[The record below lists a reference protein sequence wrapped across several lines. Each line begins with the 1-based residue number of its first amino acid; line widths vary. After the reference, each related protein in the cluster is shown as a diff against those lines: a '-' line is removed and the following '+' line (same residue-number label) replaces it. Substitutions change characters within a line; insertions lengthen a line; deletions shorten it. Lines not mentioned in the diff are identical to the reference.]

1 VAETQNSKQNVQAP
15 ETGQTVIVNA
25 IPGQDIVLEAAFD
38 QAEVKMDG
46 GNVVFEFANGGQVV
60 LDFTDLGEA
69 QAPNVVMPDGTVLDM
84 QEFLAALGEKDVE
97 PAAGSEG
104 GAEGSGGVGEYQED
118 AGDVLVGTEKLGGL
132 EDDPFT
138 SITVAS
144 LEANNSLPTAGI
156 VAGDVDEDG
165 LRISEGAHFAGN
177 DDEAGGDNP
186 ARFSYLDGTLTYD
199 FGGDGPAGTNPFVWS
214 LAGLPV
220 VFSEGNQLV
229 YEVVDGGL
237 TLNAYYITEG
247 FVVPPSQ
254 EDDSFVT
261 ARLEEGPVRVDVFSL
276 KLTDLDDGTFRFELY
291 QPLDHSDATTEDDI
305 NYGFTFTVTD
315 GSGDSVA
322 GGLNLAIDDDS
333 PVARDVRPIERT
345 VDEDD
350 ILTDLSTGNH
360 PNDGDWK
367 DGSFTGNPYLGWGD
381 GPANIWGSLKSLVSF
396 GADGK
401 GENGFSLSEDLKA
414 LNQQAVETELT
425 SQGGQIQ
432 YRLVNDGV
440 TLQAY
445 VSGGQDGGDDSFY
458 EVYQA
463 SRMQESGSDDRVV
476 FELWLNSNGDYKF
489 KLFDQLDHYD
499 DNGQP
504 IESLPIDL
512 SSAIVATDG
521 DGDSITLESGFV
533 IKVTDDAPK
542 LAGYE
547 HNTVAENDIDTK
559 WSEGTSPNDG
569 KGWYFDGKDWH
580 YDGSYTGDPDNNA
593 PGAAYVHGDL
603 SDVVKFGADE
613 MGSFR
618 FSSDAL
624 QKLFSTD
631 FNFWGQAVGV
641 PLDYRIVTNEETGI
655 DTLVGFEKFSAP
667 GWSNPVFELKLDTQT
682 GEYEFLLHDELR
694 HTGDQSESIKINFG
708 ALIEAVD
715 NDGDAISLNGR
726 FEIKVVDDVP
736 EPVITLTG
744 ESVTH
749 DETPGLQ
756 GPDDANSWRV
766 ANLFSGLF
774 SGISNTGNDPD
785 VQANPIGYAQ
795 SDTAVVSTAGSEAGA
810 DHLKCDNL
818 SLKIIDSDSGLKTT
832 EGYNITLT
840 MDAAGRIVG
849 RVADADAG
857 AMNGKA
863 AFAIALGDDGKIS
876 LAQYLSLYHPN
887 TNNPNDI
894 IDLDGTIAV
903 RYTMTDTDGDTRE
916 ASVDVGAAVQF
927 ADDGPRVGY
936 NGTVY
941 LDDDVLGGNPGGV
954 RDNPYNSINASG
966 WLNHSFGA
974 DGGSISWIEG
984 ASGDFTFEKGE
995 GNLLYVMQGE
1005 TRVLTLTLDPDNGN
1019 YTVTQNAPI
1028 EHFDGNNENNQ
1039 LIEVR
1044 YRVTDGDD
1052 DSRDGTLKIDID
1064 DDTPI
1069 AKADFE
1075 DSSALAPTTGDLLA
1089 NDLVGA
1095 DKPGKVVSVEGVE
1108 PDAGG
1113 KIIVEGTYG
1122 TLTVTAATGAYSY
1135 VQTATNVA
1143 DITVSLLGN
1152 DSASYNN
1159 TFGYFVKGVNGTPVS
1174 GTIIWQGIQDAA
1186 DDATFTIN
1194 DVDPSSIGW
1203 FLIPDGG
1210 ELNDFGSEIAVEFEL
1225 VSGKW
1230 VAKLDGDVLDSAAG
1244 QILFNDNALN
1254 LGANAQNWGYLI
1266 NNEVNG
1272 ELNWEDLLG
1281 GGDNDNDDVNLG
1293 LQVTL
1298 EPAGTDVFNYVMSDA
1313 DGDTASA
1320 ALTINPNIAPY
1331 AGWSGGWT
1339 NEDVPLKIPAT
1350 LLLGLAQDADGDALT
1365 LVSVGFRDVDGD
1377 DTLDGKGATLVDN
1390 GDGTFTF
1397 TPATDFNGYVD
1408 LVYTV
1413 SDGTNNSTGV
1423 YTIDVK
1429 PVDDNR
1435 PPVADDE
1442 TVSTVQGVPVTIDAL
1457 EGDTDPDGDPLTIT
1471 NVADGTHGTA
1481 DIVDGK
1487 VVYTPT
1493 SNPGPGGLVDT
1504 LEYTISDGNGGTD
1517 TGTITVNIS
1526 DVGPKASPDTV
1537 FVGTSTATVNLVLV
1551 LDRSGSMAGE
1561 RLALMKDAVENLI
1574 DSYGSSLVKVMVVP
1588 FNANANAATDGS
1600 NSVWMSGADA
1610 ISKINA
1616 LTATGGTDYDDPI
1629 SVVMNK
1635 YDTPDPADKTYVYFL
1650 SDGAP
1655 SGGAD
1660 NRIDSE
1666 ERASW
1671 ENFLS
1676 TKGVDAV
1683 YAVGIGSGIGDTEKG
1698 FLEGVAWAPNGDHD
1712 GNVFAV
1718 LDENDLSGTL
1728 ELISQQVVD
1737 DVTDNDDFGL
1747 DGIGTPKLVSV
1758 EFDGETYTFD
1768 PSGALDSKE
1777 FDLGDGVGMLVI
1789 KSDGNYTYTPPD
1801 GGAFGDSVEIKYVLQ
1816 DADGSTSDSTLTI
1829 DPNDLPEANDDY
1841 ATGAAS
1847 VGFMQ
1852 VSGNITTSASVTMP
1866 ASWGEVETAN
1876 VDGSWSIDPTTWDA
1890 DNAQSG
1896 SFSIWA
1902 DGAHQASVK
1911 VDVVLSEGYKNADFV
1926 EVRLLK
1932 DSAVYRVERV
1942 TSSGQIEFLD
1952 LTESGT
1958 YEVQIYG
1965 KDNSYD
1971 TWFIIFRNDIGD
1983 LQAKIQNIEYTS
1995 YQYEQATTHS
2005 INVSALG
2012 MALVPAAAAT
2022 GDVLFNDDGG
2032 VQGVDVVSVSFGTTE
2047 VSAGDPIAGNYGTLT
2062 IDANGI
2068 FTYTPTVAN
2077 VPAGAQEFFGYEIA
2091 QLDGDS
2097 DSAFL
2102 TINVSG
2108 HDYAVTTGDD
2118 LLVGTAANDVI
2129 DGLDGNDRIVG
2140 GDGADTLTGGGG
2152 NDYIEG
2158 QDGND
2163 YLYGGAGSDY
2173 LSGGAGDDTLYG
2185 GAGDDILTGG
2195 TGSDTFAYAAGD
2207 LANVTDGDIITDFRL
2222 GTDGDILDVSA
2233 LLTNEENSADIHGFL
2248 EFEVVS
2254 IDAVAKTATIE
2265 INVDLNGNNNHTE
2278 NLATIQVSNFS
2289 GSTEAE
2295 ITNEMI
2301 ANHIHIDGLP

>member
-1 VAETQNSKQNVQAP
+1 VQGEQINVLGTVQIVGADTTGDEVEIPLTLSVQDDVPEIDVFVNDTVGGTILGGVGGQEGESEGRTSSVDSWYFTVNSDGPVTIDTLAMERSGSDDDVYQDVNGDGEIKFFDPYIYVFKNDGGSPGELVASNDDSDDTFEDGSINDYDSYLSFGDLPAGDYILVIGAYNLSEAEARTGINYNDNSYPLGLGENG
-15 ETGQTVIVNA
+15 EE
-25 IPGQDIVLEAAFD
+25 IPVPDASYKITF
-38 QAEVKMDG
+38 G
-46 GNVVFEFANGGQVV
+46 GNVTVTNGPNLGFGYTPSLVTQDADTIDEAFDTATASFAGLFGADVRMGADDPGTGPV
-60 LDFTDLGEA
+60 WDFKLSLTSEDGATDLRSDGELITLSF
-69 QAPNVVMPDGTVLDM
+69 DEETGTVIGSTDSGTVFTIEVDAGTGDVTLTQFSQIDHL
-84 QEFLAALGEKDVE
+84 EEDVDGVNDNSFLGL
-97 PAAGSEG
+97 P
-104 GAEGSGGVGEYQED
+104 EGSI
-118 AGDVLVGTEKLGGL
+118 AL
-132 EDDPFT
+132 
-138 SITVAS
+138 
-144 LEANNSLPTAGI
+144 TATAK
-156 VAGDVDEDG
+156 VVDEDG
-165 LRISEGAHFAGN
+165 DIASDSETVDITGAIGFQDDVPTLLDVRPLTVTVDEGDILTRWSQGTTTN
-177 DDEAGGDNP
+177 DGSGDGSITGGPDDPWYKQP
-186 ARFSYLDGTLTYD
+186 AYVEGTLAGLVS
-199 FGGDGPAGTNPFVWS
+199 FGGDGKG
-214 LAGLPV
+214 
-220 VFSEGNQLV
+220 
-229 YEVVDGGL
+229 
-237 TLNAYYITEG
+237 
-247 FVVPPSQ
+247 
-254 EDDSFVT
+254 
-261 ARLEEGPVRVDVFSL
+261 
-276 KLTDLDDGTFRFELY
+276 RFEFTADAIAQLEALQLY
-291 QPLDHSDATTEDDI
+291 SKETALPED
-305 NYGFTFTVTD
+305 GE
-315 GSGDSVA
+315 A
-322 GGLNLAIDDDS
+322 
-333 PVARDVRPIERT
+333 
-345 VDEDD
+345 
-350 ILTDLSTGNH
+350 LT
-360 PNDGDWK
+360 
-367 DGSFTGNPYLGWGD
+367 Y
-381 GPANIWGSLKSLVSF
+381 
-396 GADGK
+396 
-401 GENGFSLSEDLKA
+401 
-414 LNQQAVETELT
+414 ELT
-425 SQGGQIQ
+425 SPNGNNISILRAYEPGTEGIGGT
-432 YRLVNDGV
+432 R
-440 TLQAY
+440 
-445 VSGGQDGGDDSFY
+445 
-458 EVYQA
+458 
-463 SRMQESGSDDRVV
+463 
-476 FELWLNSNGDYKF
+476 
-489 KLFDQLDHYD
+489 
-499 DNGQP
+499 
-504 IESLPIDL
+504 
-512 SSAIVATDG
+512 
-521 DGDSITLESGFV
+521 
-533 IKVTDDAPK
+533 
-542 LAGYE
+542 
-547 HNTVAENDIDTK
+547 
-559 WSEGTSPNDG
+559 
-569 KGWYFDGKDWH
+569 
-580 YDGSYTGDPDNNA
+580 
-593 PGAAYVHGDL
+593 
-603 SDVVKFGADE
+603 
-613 MGSFR
+613 
-618 FSSDAL
+618 
-624 QKLFSTD
+624 
-631 FNFWGQAVGV
+631 
-641 PLDYRIVTNEETGI
+641 
-655 DTLVGFEKFSAP
+655 
-667 GWSNPVFELKLDTQT
+667 NPVFELKLFTDT
-682 GEYEFLLHDELR
+682 GKFEFRMYDELIHVAPEEGADKNFDLR
-694 HTGDQSESIKINFG
+694 SGTGDPIDSINFG
-708 ALIEAVD
+708 AIIQAVD
-715 NDGDAISLNGR
+715 SDND
-726 FEIKVVDDVP
+726 
-736 EPVITLTG
+736 
-744 ESVTH
+744 SVTLDGMFDIQVRDDIPEVDVDYVRPFVKVIH
-749 DETPGLQ
+749 DETPGVQ
-756 GPDDANSWRV
+756 GPDDTSKAFV
-766 ANLFSGLF
+766 AELFDSLTETGDDEDVTGSGAIGFARSGL
-774 SGISNTGNDPD
+774 
-785 VQANPIGYAQ
+785 PIVRVDHD
-795 SDTAVVSTAGSEAGA
+795 DTNVGA
-810 DHLKCDNL
+810 DAPALVSQF
-818 SLKIIDSDSGLKTT
+818 SLELLGATDDFLDSGLKTT
-832 EGYNITLT
+832 EGETITLSK
-840 MDAAGRIVG
+840 DDEGRIVG
-849 RVADADAG
+849 IVDPGGEHAG
-857 AMNGKA
+857 KI
-863 AFAIALGDDGKIS
+863 AFALAINEGNGEVYV
-876 LAQYLSLYHPN
+876 AQYLSLQHPN
-887 TNNPNDI
+887 KNSRDESV
-894 IDLDGTIAV
+894 DLSGKLNI
-903 RYTMTDTDGDTRE
+903 RYTITDSDGDTVSDE
-916 ASVDVGAAVQF
+916 LPMGSQIKF
-927 ADDGPRVGY
+927 EDDGPKVY
-936 NGTVY
+936 ANETVL
-941 LDDDVLGGNPGGV
+941 LDDDVLNGNPEGPG
-954 RDNPYNSINASG
+954 DDDDSLYATG
-966 WLNHSFGA
+966 TLGHSFGS
-974 DGGSISWIEG
+974 DGGSISWVEG
-984 ASGDFTFEKGE
+984 VSGDFSFEKGE

-1005 TRVLTLTLDPDNGN
+1005 TKVLTLTLDPDNGN
-1019 YTVTQNAPI
+1019 YTVTQNASI
-1028 EHFDGNNENNQ
+1028 EHVNGNNENNQ

-1044 YRVTDGDD
+1044 YRVTDGDG

-1272 ELNWEDLLG
+1272 ELNLNWEDLLG

-1339 NEDVPLKIPAT
+1339 DEDVPLVIPAA

-1365 LVSVGFRDVDGD
+1365 LVSVGFRDVDSDG
-1377 DTLDGKGATLVDN
+1377 TLDGKGATLVDN

-1413 SDGTNNSTGV
+1413 SDGTNTSTGV

-1457 EGDTDPDGDPLTIT
+1457 EGDTDPDGDPLTIM
-1471 NVADGTHGTA
+1471 NVADGIHGTA
-1481 DIVDGK
+1481 EIVDGK

-1504 LEYTISDGNGGTD
+1504 LEYTISDGRGGTD

-1526 DVGPKASPDTV
+1526 DVGPTANPDTV
-1537 FVGTSTATVNLVLV
+1537 LVGTSTATVNLVLV
-1551 LDRSGSMAGE
+1551 LDRSGSMLGD

-1588 FNANANAATDGS
+1588 FNADADAATDGS

-1655 SGGAD
+1655 NGGAD
-1660 NRIDSE
+1660 NRIDSG
-1666 ERASW
+1666 ERDSW

-1718 LDENDLSGTL
+1718 LEEEDLSGTL

-1737 DVTDNDDFGL
+1737 DVTDNDEFGL

-1777 FDLGDGVGMLVI
+1777 FELGDGVGTLVI

-1829 DPNDLPEANDDY
+1829 DPNDLPEANDD
-1841 ATGAAS
+1841 TGAAS

-1852 VSGNITTSASVTMP
+1852 VSGNITASASVTMP
-1866 ASWGEVETAN
+1866 ASWGVSETAN
-1876 VDGSWSIDPTTWDA
+1876 VEGSWDIDPTIWNT

-1902 DGAHQASVK
+1902 DDAHQASVK
-1911 VDVVLSEGYKNADFV
+1911 VDVVLSDGYRSADRV

-1932 DSAVYRVERV
+1932 DSAVYRTESV
-1942 TSSGQIEFLD
+1942 TSSGQISFSG
-1952 LTESGT
+1952 LTEPGS

-1965 KDNSYD
+1965 EDNSYG
-1971 TWFIIFRNDIGD
+1971 WFLGYYDKGD
-1983 LQAKIQNIEYTS
+1983 LQAEIQNIEYSS

-2022 GDVLFNDDGG
+2022 GDVLLNDDGG

-2047 VSAGDPIAGNYGTLT
+2047 VSAGAPIAGNYGTLT

-2077 VPAGAQEFFGYEIA
+2077 VPAGAQEVFGYEIA

-2108 HDYAVTTGDD
+2108 HDYAATTGND
-2118 LLVGTAANDVI
+2118 LLMGTAANDVI
-2129 DGLDGNDRIVG
+2129 DGLGGNDRIVG
-2140 GDGADTLTGGGG
+2140 GDGADTLTGGDG

-2185 GAGDDILTGG
+2185 GTGDDILTGG

-2207 LANVTDGDIITDFRL
+2207 LGNVTGGDIITDFRF

-2233 LLTNEENSADIHGFL
+2233 LLTNEENSADIREFL
-2248 EFEVVS
+2248 EFEVAN